1 MKKKFLVVVVMV
13 MMVMAIGTGCS
24 SPVTSPIK
32 YESHTTEIKEA
43 VKNPQTGEVE
53 WVNLED

>member
-1 MKKKFLVVVVMV
+1 MKKKILVVVA
-13 MMVMAIGTGCS
+13 MVMAVMAISTGC
-24 SPVTSPIK
+24 TSPITSELSIK
-32 YESHTTEIKEA
+32 TETTEIKEA